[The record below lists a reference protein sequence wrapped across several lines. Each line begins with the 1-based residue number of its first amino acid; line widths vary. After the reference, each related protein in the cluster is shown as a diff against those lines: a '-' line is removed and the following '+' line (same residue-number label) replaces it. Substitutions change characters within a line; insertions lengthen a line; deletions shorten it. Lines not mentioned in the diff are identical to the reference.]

1 MSGNTVTKNAEN
13 LEITLSNGVVT
24 TFLDK
29 SRNLTDIKKI
39 KFYGCKKNVEYDLD
53 DGDHVFGKLAKSTA
67 GSAGGW
73 VVQSVIMGHHQH
85 ERNYTYTTGSTER
98 LEFNV
103 SRHAGTSA
111 TDKEKLYLDVLIPE
125 V

>member
-1 MSGNTVTKNAEN
+1 VFD
-13 LEITLSNGVVT
+13 T

-29 SRNLTDIKKI
+29 TRNLTDIKKI
-39 KFYGCKKNVEYDLD
+39 KFYGCKKNVEYDLEH
-53 DGDHVFGKLAKSTA
+53 GDHVFGKLAKSTA
-67 GSAGGW
+67 GSTGGW

-85 ERNYTYTTGSTER
+85 DTTGGRYTTRSTER

-103 SRHAGTSA
+103 SRHAGSTG